1 MNYSVEF
8 FENEMAVLGKKG
20 KDAVATINFVTGR
33 AHFRLAKVYILCGDR
48 SLNKF
53 LLDLRENFRAL
64 KEKAKRFKLGNQHH
78 GGTWKNAGLEFK
90 FSPGADVR
98 SVIKQFGK
106 LLRDVGPLL
115 ELGEII
121 FKQLERRPL
130 NATTSMKL
138 YMPMPM
144 IDGMPVKQWLQ
155 SRERAALDIDPATA
169 KIAYTAEQLFDP
181 YGVYPEV
188 PERYRYSVRDHFA
201 CSPDS
206 NVWVWFGDLPQ
217 TTADALNKRMD
228 AEDREAKSRKKD
240 DREDFYELW

>member
-1 MNYSVEF
+1 M
-8 FENEMAVLGKKG
+8 L
-20 KDAVATINFVTGR
+20 
-33 AHFRLAKVYILCGDR
+33 
-48 SLNKF
+48 F
-53 LLDLRENFRAL
+53 LLLRDQHDWCKCQRQKRPRRHAQ
-64 KEKAKRFKLGNQHH
+64 RFKLGNQRH
-78 GGTWKNAGLEFK
+78 GVTWKNAGLEFV

-188 PERYRYSVRDHFA
+188 PERYRYSVRDHFV
-201 CSPDS
+201 CSPDRAIRRMHRRHS
-206 NVWVWFGDLPQ
+206 ISETCSGVRAAIEKMSLPS
-217 TTADALNKRMD
+217 A
-228 AEDREAKSRKKD
+228 
-240 DREDFYELW
+240 